1 MVERLGHLDWL
12 PQNIRPVTNLQCPL
26 RMYRQ
31 IIHSLKDQKR
41 KTILPGVL
49 VDMIGITIWCLKNVL
64 TRHGKFWV
72 MLMGVSASPIRID
85 FKCRRCKEKI

>member
-12 PQNIRPVTNLQCPL
+12 PQNILPVTNLQCPF

-31 IIHSLKDQKR
+31 MIHSLTRQKR

-49 VDMIGITIWCLKNVL
+49 VDMIGITIWCLRNVL
-64 TRHGKFWV
+64 TRHGE
-72 MLMGVSASPIRID
+72 VSGS
-85 FKCRRCKEKI
+85 C